1 MRQSG
6 RGYELVKSLE
16 AIARSRFARDCGRKP
31 MGNRRATQN
40 CDHRRSGS
48 HFEAR
53 IVREVLHGN
62 LFGCP
67 AGAAQFVTVT

>member
-16 AIARSRFARDCGRKP
+16 AIARSRYARDCGRKP

-40 CDHRRSGS
+40 CDHRRSGVTS
-48 HFEAR
+48 RLELSEKSCTAVYLG
-53 IVREVLHGN
+53 VRLERPN
-62 LFGCP
+62 SS
-67 AGAAQFVTVT
+67 Q